1 MWALFCILVRYEITH
16 QMAYPVRAGDR
27 LFFYAY
33 PVFLLNILIVVIVV
47 ALAIGVYK
55 SGYDLI
61 HSLHKPLEML
71 LQQMLLD
78 IIFIAALTELSITIL
93 GYLKDGAVHV
103 RYIIDTI
110 LIIMLNEVVSIW
122 FKHPKLEEAISIS
135 IIILVLAAV
144 RLSVVRYEPKN
155 TQ

>member
-1 MWALFCILVRYEITH
+1 MKLLTKWPTLFTKATVYFSTIIR
-16 QMAYPVRAGDR
+16 
-27 LFFYAY
+27 
-33 PVFLLNILIVVIVV
+33 FLLNILIVVIVA

-61 HSLHKPLEML
+61 HSLHKPLEIL
-71 LQQMLLD
+71 LQQILLD
-78 IIFIAALTELSITIL
+78 VIFIAALTELSITIL

-110 LIIMLNEVVSIW
+110 FIIMLNEIVSIW
-122 FKHPKLEEAISIS
+122 FKHPELKQAIGIS
-135 IIILVLAAV
+135 IIILALAVV
-144 RLSVVRYEPKN
+144 RLSVVRFEPKN